1 MPGRFGMMARLIN
14 RPWIR
19 ACPTLLELCMKMLYR
34 TFTQAES
41 APRFTR
47 SLLSVGILLASTL
60 PVAHAAKTELPATAV
75 TAQDNGAYQA
85 DNAWVGGFEA
95 APLLD
100 TPAAIAVFTDAL
112 IEDQHARLLSDVLK
126 NDASVGESYA
136 PVGYYENFVV
146 RGFSLNSASSYK
158 INGRTITGEQNVA
171 LENKQQVE
179 LLKGLSGLQSGVSE
193 PGGAVNYV
201 TKRAADVRSVT
212 VSTDDRGSG
221 YMAADVGGWFGSEQ
235 QLGLRANVAHE
246 DIHSWVDHANGH
258 RDFASLAF
266 DWNISPAALLQLDV
280 EYQNQE
286 QRSVPGYQV
295 LGGTELP
302 RHASPK
308 KLLAH
313 QSGSKPVTIDSLT
326 INGNFEYRFS
336 DTWKGSLSAS
346 RSKVVIDDYSSFA
359 WGGCT
364 VGCVTPNVGNYFTP
378 EGGYDIY
385 DFRSPDDTRRND
397 EVQAALS
404 GRFDT
409 GLIGHELTVGT
420 SAFRRVVDNRE
431 AINHWLGSSNIDSEP
446 ENLDRYDGA
455 LNDSHRRLDSRQYGV
470 FFNDLISFNEQWQ
483 TMIGG
488 REVRLDEKTFDSNG
502 DTTRHTQRYEF
513 LPQAALIYKPVQNM
527 TLYTRY
533 SKGLSLGGEAP
544 WFASNAFEIL
554 TPTVSRQIEAGIKY
568 DWQRIS
574 LSATLFQI
582 RQAYQYSQP
591 QNDGSFTFVQQGQQK
606 NTGLELAAN
615 GWATE
620 RLQVAASVAAIK
632 SRVTGSGTP
641 EYEGHQTINVPTLR
655 ASLHG
660 DYALP
665 WVEGLALLGGV
676 QYSGKKYA
684 SQLGQT
690 QADAYAIFNIGS
702 RYSTRIDGYDTVFRL
717 TVDNLFDK
725 RYWRDVGEYMG
736 DNYVFQGAPLTA
748 RLSASINF

>member
-1 MPGRFGMMARLIN
+1 
-14 RPWIR
+14 
-19 ACPTLLELCMKMLYR
+19 MKMLYR
-34 TFTQAES
+34 TFNEGES
-41 APRFTR
+41 APRFTLN
-47 SLLSVGILLASTL
+47 LLSLGLLLASAV
-60 PVAHAAKTELPATAV
+60 PAAHAAKTELPVTSV
-75 TAQDNGAYQA
+75 TADDNGAYQA

-100 TPAAIAVFTDAL
+100 TPAAISVFTDAL
-112 IEDQHARLLSDVLK
+112 IEDQQARLLSDVLK

-158 INGRTITGEQNVA
+158 INGRTITGEQNVG

-179 LLKGLSGLQSGVSE
+179 LLKGLAGLQSGVSE
-193 PGGAVNYV
+193 PGGVVNYV

-212 VSTDDRGSG
+212 LSTDDRGSG

-235 QLGLRANVAHE
+235 QFGLRANFAHE
-246 DIHSWVDHANGH
+246 DIHSYVEHANGQ
-258 RDFASLAF
+258 RDFASVAF
-266 DWNISPAALLQLDV
+266 DWNISPDALLQLDV
-280 EYQNQE
+280 EYQNKE
-286 QRSVPGYQV
+286 QRSVPGYQL
-295 LGGTELP
+295 LGGSELP
-302 RHASPK
+302 HHASPK

-313 QSGSKPVTIDSLT
+313 QSGSKPVTIDSLN

-336 DTWKGSLSAS
+336 DSWKGSLSAS

-364 VGCVTPNVGNYFTP
+364 IGCVTPNVGNYFTP

-404 GRFDT
+404 GNFNT
-409 GLIGHELTVGT
+409 GKIGHELAVGT

-431 AINHWLGSSNIDSEP
+431 AINHWLGSGNIDSEP
-446 ENLDRYDGA
+446 ENLDRYEGA

-470 FFNDLISFNEQWQ
+470 FFNDRISFNEQWQ
-483 TMIGG
+483 TVLGG
-488 REVRLDEKTFDSNG
+488 REVRLDEKTFDSAG

-554 TPTVSRQIEAGIKY
+554 APTVSRQIEAGIKY

-591 QNDGSFTFVQQGQQK
+591 QADDTFTYVQQGQQK

-615 GWATE
+615 GWATD
-620 RLQVAASVAAIK
+620 RLQIAASVAAIRA
-632 SRVTGSGTP
+632 RVTGSGTP

-655 ASLHG
+655 ASLYG

-665 WVEGLALLGGV
+665 WVDGLALLGGV

-684 SQLGQT
+684 SQLGET